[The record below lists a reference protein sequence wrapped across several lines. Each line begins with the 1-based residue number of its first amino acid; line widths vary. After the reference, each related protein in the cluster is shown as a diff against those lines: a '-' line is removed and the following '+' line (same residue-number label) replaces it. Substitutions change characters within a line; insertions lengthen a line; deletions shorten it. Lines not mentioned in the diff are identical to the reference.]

1 MKPFITVVI
10 PLYNKQNYVGK
21 TLESVLN
28 QSFTNFEVVLINDCS
43 TDNSF
48 AVVAAFDDSRIKLLS
63 HSKNQGLS
71 ATRNTGIKNATSK
84 YIALLDADDLW
95 KPDFLKEIYQL
106 ITSFPDAHLFATNY
120 EEIIDDKITI
130 LPANGAE
137 KLLKNG
143 LINDYFE
150 ISLQQPLYCPSSFC
164 VKKEVFENIG
174 FYNEKITYGEDVD
187 FNIRANLV
195 YKLVYSTCTLTQY
208 HTVSENQITQ
218 SNFSSKKITDFD
230 FYDNNNNYTTP
241 TLKKYLDFQRYTHAK
256 MYKMEGDF
264 GKYNQLKK
272 GINLSNLNWKQI
284 ILLHLPSFLLNEIK
298 IWKQKKLKKGKRF
311 TTYN

>member
-84 YIALLDADDLW
+84 YIAFLDADDLW

-143 LINDYFE
+143 LISNYFE
-150 ISLQQPLYCPSSFC
+150 KSLMQPLYCPSSFC
-164 VKKEVFENIG
+164 VKKEVFEKIG

-195 YKLVYSTCTLTQY
+195 YKLVYSTCALTQY

-230 FYDNNNNYTTP
+230 YFEKNNTNLS
-241 TLKKYLDFQRYTHAK
+241 LKKFIDFQRYTHAK

-264 GKYNQLKK
+264 EKYNQLKDS
-272 GINLSNLNWKQI
+272 ISMSNLNWKQL
-284 ILLHLPSFLLNEIK
+284 ILLHLPKTILNKIKSF
-298 IWKQKKLKKGKRF
+298 KLKKLNKGKRI
-311 TTYN
+311 TSY

>member
-84 YIALLDADDLW
+84 YIAFLDADDLW

-106 ITSFPDAHLFATNY
+106 MTSFPDAHLFATNY

-137 KLLKNG
+137 KLLKSG
-143 LINDYFE
+143 LISNYFE
-150 ISLQQPLYCPSSFC
+150 KSLQQPLYCPSSFC
-164 VKKEVFENIG
+164 VKKEVFEKIG

-195 YKLVYSTCTLTQY
+195 YKLVYSTCALTQY

-230 FYDNNNNYTTP
+230 YYEKNNTNLS
-241 TLKKYLDFQRYTHAK
+241 LKKFIDFQRYTHAK

-264 GKYNQLKK
+264 EKYNQLKDS
-272 GINLSNLNWKQI
+272 ISMSNLNWKQL
-284 ILLHLPSFLLNEIK
+284 ILLHLPKTILNKIKSF
-298 IWKQKKLKKGKRF
+298 KLKKLNKGKRI
-311 TTYN
+311 TSY

>member
-150 ISLQQPLYCPSSFC
+150 ISLMQPLYCPSSFC
-164 VKKEVFENIG
+164 VKKEVFEKIG

-195 YKLVYSTCTLTQY
+195 YKLVYSTCALTQY

-230 FYDNNNNYTTP
+230 YFEKNNTNLS
-241 TLKKYLDFQRYTHAK
+241 LKKFIDFQRYTHAK

-264 GKYNQLKK
+264 EKYNQLKDS
-272 GINLSNLNWKQI
+272 ISMSNLNWKQL
-284 ILLHLPSFLLNEIK
+284 ILLHLPKTILNKIKSF
-298 IWKQKKLKKGKRF
+298 KLKKLNKGKRI
-311 TTYN
+311 TSY

>member
-143 LINDYFE
+143 LISNYFE
-150 ISLQQPLYCPSSFC
+150 KSLMQPLYCPSSFC
-164 VKKEVFENIG
+164 VKKEVFEKIG

-195 YKLVYSTCTLTQY
+195 YKLVYSTCALTQY

-230 FYDNNNNYTTP
+230 YFEKNNTNLS
-241 TLKKYLDFQRYTHAK
+241 LKKFIDFQRYTHAK

-264 GKYNQLKK
+264 EKYNQLKDS
-272 GINLSNLNWKQI
+272 ISMSNLNWKQL
-284 ILLHLPSFLLNEIK
+284 ILLHLPKTILNKIKSF
-298 IWKQKKLKKGKRF
+298 KLKKLNKGKRI
-311 TTYN
+311 TSY

>member
-48 AVVAAFDDSRIKLLS
+48 AVVAAFDDSRIRLLS

-84 YIALLDADDLW
+84 YIAFLDADDLW

-150 ISLQQPLYCPSSFC
+150 KSLQQPLYCHSSIC

-195 YKLVYSTCTLTQY
+195 YKLVYSKCTLTQY

-230 FYDNNNNYTTP
+230 YYEKNNTNLS
-241 TLKKYLDFQRYTHAK
+241 LKKFIDFQRYTHAK

-284 ILLHLPSFLLNEIK
+284 ILLHLPSFLLNKIK
-298 IWKQKKLKKGKRF
+298 IWKQKKLKKGKRI
-311 TTYN
+311 TSYN

>member
-1 MKPFITVVI
+1 LGVI
-10 PLYNKQNYVGK
+10 VNGHLK
-21 TLESVLN
+21 
-28 QSFTNFEVVLINDCS
+28 FNFENYD
-43 TDNSF
+43 
-48 AVVAAFDDSRIKLLS
+48 
-63 HSKNQGLS
+63 
-71 ATRNTGIKNATSK
+71 
-84 YIALLDADDLW
+84 Y
-95 KPDFLKEIYQL
+95 FLKEIYQL

-143 LINDYFE
+143 LISNYFE
-150 ISLQQPLYCPSSFC
+150 KSLMQPLYCPSSFC
-164 VKKEVFENIG
+164 VKKEVFEKIG

-195 YKLVYSTCTLTQY
+195 YKLVYSTCALTQY

-230 FYDNNNNYTTP
+230 YFEKNNTNLS
-241 TLKKYLDFQRYTHAK
+241 LKKFIDFQRYTHAK

-264 GKYNQLKK
+264 EKYNQLKDS
-272 GINLSNLNWKQI
+272 ISMSNLNWKQL
-284 ILLHLPSFLLNEIK
+284 ILLHLPKTILNKIKSF
-298 IWKQKKLKKGKRF
+298 KLKKLNKGKRI
-311 TTYN
+311 TSY

>member
-48 AVVAAFDDSRIKLLS
+48 AVVAAFDDSRIRLLS

-84 YIALLDADDLW
+84 YIAFLDADDLW
-95 KPDFLKEIYQL
+95 KPDYLKEIYQL
-106 ITSFPDAHLFATNY
+106 MTSFPDAHLFATNY

-143 LINDYFE
+143 LISNYFE
-150 ISLQQPLYCPSSFC
+150 KSLQQPLYCPSSFC
-164 VKKEVFENIG
+164 VKKEVFEKIG

-195 YKLVYSTCTLTQY
+195 YKLVYSTCALTQY

-230 FYDNNNNYTTP
+230 YYEKNNTNLS
-241 TLKKYLDFQRYTHAK
+241 LKKFIDFQRYTHAK

-264 GKYNQLKK
+264 EKHNQLKDS
-272 GINLSNLNWKQI
+272 ISMSNLNWKQL
-284 ILLHLPSFLLNEIK
+284 ILLHLPKTILNKIKSF
-298 IWKQKKLKKGKRF
+298 KLKKLNKGKRI
-311 TTYN
+311 TSY